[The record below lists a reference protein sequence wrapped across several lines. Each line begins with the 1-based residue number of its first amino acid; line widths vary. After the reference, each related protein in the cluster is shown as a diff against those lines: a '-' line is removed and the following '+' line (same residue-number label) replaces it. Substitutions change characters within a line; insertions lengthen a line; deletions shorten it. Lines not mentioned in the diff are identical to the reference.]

1 MSPGASRRGVF
12 VTGTDTGV
20 GKTVI
25 AALLCSALRQAGRAT
40 GYFKPVQTGPDD
52 DTGTVARLAGLEG
65 EALAAPVHRFRLPA
79 APSRAAAA
87 EGTAIRIGTIAA
99 RWNGLPPGLWVVE
112 GAGGLL
118 VPLGGRETIRDLI
131 GAMGL
136 PILLVASTRLGTIN
150 HTLLTLEAARHA
162 GLAVAGVVLNGDA
175 DAGLGETIL
184 RFDAGPILAE
194 VPPIAPLDAGTVE
207 RGAAAAFPASGFA
220 TIFGP
225 EAAAP

>member
-1 MSPGASRRGVF
+1 MSAVAVRRGVF

-20 GKTVI
+20 GKTVV

-65 EALAAPVHRFRLPA
+65 WALAAPVYRFRLPA

-87 EGTAIRIGTIAA
+87 EGTAIRIEAIVE
-99 RWNGLPPGLWVVE
+99 RWRALPAGFWVVE

-118 VPLGGRETIRDLI
+118 VPLGGRATIRDLV
-131 GAMGL
+131 GAIDL

-150 HTLLTLEAARHA
+150 HTLLTLAAARGA
-162 GLAVAGVVLNGDA
+162 GLAVAGVVLNGEA
-175 DAGLGETIL
+175 DPGLGETIL

-194 VPPIAPLDAGTVE
+194 VPPIAPLEAGTVE
-207 RGAAAAFPASGFA
+207 RRAGAVFPAAGFA
-220 TIFGP
+220 TVFGP
-225 EAAAP
+225 EAAA

>member
-1 MSPGASRRGVF
+1 MSAVAVRRGVF

-20 GKTVI
+20 GKTVVS
-25 AALLCSALRQAGRAT
+25 ALLCSALRQAGRAA

-65 EALAAPVHRFRLPA
+65 GALAAPAYRFRLPA

-87 EGTAIRIGTIAA
+87 EGIAIRIESIVT
-99 RWNGLPPGLWVVE
+99 RWKELPAGLWVVE

-118 VPLGGRETIRDLI
+118 VPLGERATIRDLI

-162 GLAVAGVVLNGDA
+162 GLAVAGVVLVGEPDP
-175 DAGLGETIL
+175 GLDETIL
-184 RFDAGPILAE
+184 RFDAAPILAE
-194 VPPIAPLDAGTVE
+194 VPPIAPLDPGTVE
-207 RGAAAAFPASGFA
+207 RRAGTVFPPAGFA

-225 EAAAP
+225 EAAP